1 MVVCVCGVACVTVV
15 RARLRVWAVGV
26 GVGVCACVCVC
37 VRACVFAGASRVGS
51 TRIRCREQTT
61 RDQVSV
67 LLEKLK
73 HLPFEMKVD
82 YEIAIEAK

>member
-1 MVVCVCGVACVTVV
+1 VV
-15 RARLRVWAVGV
+15 RARLRVWAVLV
-26 GVGVCACVCVC
+26 GVYVCM
-37 VRACVFAGASRVGS
+37 CVFAEASRAGS

>member
-1 MVVCVCGVACVTVV
+1 MCVCWGEQG
-15 RARLRVWAVGV
+15 RLD
-26 GVGVCACVCVC
+26 
-37 VRACVFAGASRVGS
+37 
-51 TRIRCREQTT
+51 THRCREQTT

>member
-1 MVVCVCGVACVTVV
+1 MCVCECECVSVCVC
-15 RARLRVWAVGV
+15 ARE
-26 GVGVCACVCVC
+26 CVCVC
-37 VRACVFAGASRVGS
+37 WGEQGRLD
-51 TRIRCREQTT
+51 THRCREQTT

>member
-1 MVVCVCGVACVTVV
+1 VVLCVRVWCCVCHGGAGAP
-15 RARLRVWAVGV
+15 ARVG
-26 GVGVCACVCVC
+26 CACGCVCMCVC
-37 VRACVFAGASRVGS
+37 VRVFAEASRAGS